1 LRPAAAWKQE
11 KSEIMVLT
19 YCLDL
24 RLESTTK
31 EVVCKCHFVS
41 LPTPVVELKIRQA
54 RLEEMISIMQQRL
67 VQLNA
72 IQFQ

>member
-1 LRPAAAWKQE
+1 MSLRFP
-11 KSEIMVLT
+11 L
-19 YCLDL
+19 
-24 RLESTTK
+24 
-31 EVVCKCHFVS
+31 
-41 LPTPVVELKIRQA
+41 TPVVELKIRQA